1 MQRPGSM
8 TTCAVYLYHNF
19 QGKISNAILKHV
31 WLHLKAA
38 STYTSI
44 LGIESK
50 VWRFLLAQC
59 HAV

>member
-38 STYTSI
+38 STYASI

-50 VWRFLLAQC
+50 VWRF
-59 HAV
+59 